1 MELMTFVEKL
11 SLPQDLTRRGFLKAA
26 SAAAALGHLNDACAK
41 TGVRPYVIL
50 ETAKGLIIADPNLCV
65 ACHRCELACTEFN
78 DGKATPR
85 LARIKITRNVMF
97 GPSGTNPIPPSFG
110 VHGNGLVVQ
119 DTCRQCPHPVP
130 CANACPQGAIQV
142 DPETGARVVVKERCI
157 GCHLCE
163 KACPWDMMSFDD
175 EENKASKCFLCNG
188 DPKCVKACPAAAIRY
203 IPWTDRSH
211 EEARRVP
218 HGYLA
223 RENAAECSICHR

>member
-1 MELMTFVEKL
+1 MELNDILEKL

-26 SAAAALGHLNDACAK
+26 SAAAALGLLNDARAK

-130 CANACPQGAIQV
+130 MP
-142 DPETGARVVVKERCI
+142 
-157 GCHLCE
+157 
-163 KACPWDMMSFDD
+163 
-175 EENKASKCFLCNG
+175 
-188 DPKCVKACPAAAIRY
+188 
-203 IPWTDRSH
+203 
-211 EEARRVP
+211 ARRALFRLTRRRAP
-218 HGYLA
+218 AWLSRNAASAATSAKRLA
-223 RENAAECSICHR
+223 RGT

>member
-1 MELMTFVEKL
+1 MLHCKHPLLIAFRNGLPLSMAQDDASLSIIQLLLRDFAAMTHSAPNVLE
-11 SLPQDLTRRGFLKAA
+11 RFLRYVQFDTQSDET
-26 SAAAALGHLNDACAK
+26 SAAA
-41 TGVRPYVIL
+41 PS
-50 ETAKGLIIADPNLCV
+50 TAKQLKLAEALTD
-65 ACHRCELACTEFN
+65 ELHQL
-78 DGKATPR
+78 G
-85 LARIKITRNVMF
+85 
-97 GPSGTNPIPPSFG
+97 
-110 VHGNGLVVQ
+110 
-119 DTCRQCPHPVP
+119 PVP

-142 DPETGARVVVKERCI
+142 DPKTGARVVVKERCI

>member
-1 MELMTFVEKL
+1 MELNDILEKL

-26 SAAAALGHLNDACAK
+26 SAAAALGPMREPK
-41 TGVRPYVIL
+41 SGVRPYVIL

-97 GPSGTNPIPPSFG
+97 GPSGTNPIPPTFG

-142 DPETGARVVVKERCI
+142 DPKTGARVVVKERCI

>member
-1 MELMTFVEKL
+1 MELNDILEKL

-26 SAAAALGHLNDACAK
+26 SAAAALGLLNDARAK

-223 RENAAECSICHR
+223 RENAGSFENV

>member
-1 MELMTFVEKL
+1 MELNDILEKL

-26 SAAAALGHLNDACAK
+26 SAAAALGLLNDARAK
-41 TGVRPYVIL
+41 NGVRPYVIL

-97 GPSGTNPIPPSFG
+97 GPSGTNPIPPTFG

-130 CANACPQGAIQV
+130 WPMPARKALFRLTRRRAPAWLSRNA
-142 DPETGARVVVKERCI
+142 
-157 GCHLCE
+157 
-163 KACPWDMMSFDD
+163 
-175 EENKASKCFLCNG
+175 AS
-188 DPKCVKACPAAAIRY
+188 AATSAKR
-203 IPWTDRSH
+203 
-211 EEARRVP
+211 
-218 HGYLA
+218 LA
-223 RENAAECSICHR
+223 RGT

>member
-1 MELMTFVEKL
+1 MELNDILEKL

-26 SAAAALGHLNDACAK
+26 SAAAALGLLNDARAK
-41 TGVRPYVIL
+41 NGAPYVIL

-97 GPSGTNPIPPSFG
+97 GPSGTNPIPPTFG

-142 DPETGARVVVKERCI
+142 DPKTGARVVVKERCI

>member
-1 MELMTFVEKL
+1 MELNDILEKL

-97 GPSGTNPIPPSFG
+97 GPSGPTPFRPLS
-110 VHGNGLVVQ
+110 
-119 DTCRQCPHPVP
+119 
-130 CANACPQGAIQV
+130 ACTA
-142 DPETGARVVVKERCI
+142 T
-157 GCHLCE
+157 
-163 KACPWDMMSFDD
+163 
-175 EENKASKCFLCNG
+175 ASLFKT
-188 DPKCVKACPAAAIRY
+188 PAASARTRF
-203 IPWTDRSH
+203 PAPMP
-211 EEARRVP
+211 ARRVLFRLTRRRAP
-218 HGYLA
+218 AWLSRNAASAATSAKRLA
-223 RENAAECSICHR
+223 RGT